1 MPLNQP
7 SDDIGVA
14 PVTDSQWEHSLST
27 EAIEPCRVGSRA
39 VRIIACSEVPG
50 AVEKMACATGKRVS
64 AKPWSGKFKP
74 GNVVPGHFSGQI
86 DDGPLAP
93 TEARTDCRRTNS
105 QAMLSVLQGHFSV
118 PM

>member
-1 MPLNQP
+1 MPLHRP

-27 EAIEPCRVGSRA
+27 EDIEPCRSGSGA

-50 AVEKMACATGKRVS
+50 AVEKMAGATGKRVS
-64 AKPWSGKFKP
+64 AKPRLGKFKP

-93 TEARTDCRRTNS
+93 TEARTDCRRTNRRV
-105 QAMLSVLQGHFSV
+105 MLPVLQCHCSV